1 MTFALVSS
9 KIDRSG
15 TARITDS
22 ASVNG
27 AAWHAPSGMPG
38 TVHGIASSRGS
49 VWSGLLIPF
58 AYGSNVEF
66 GHEAPRSGVWNP
78 FVAKQLGGD
87 QRCAKSP
94 YCYTSDLDLTTS
106 MLPRVALEYGTQ
118 LVRRDDKQE
127 FIGFHADIEEQQR
140 TGIEFRGRSN

>member
-15 TARITDS
+15 GRIDRSRTARITDS

-27 AAWHAPSGMPG
+27 AAWHAPSGTG

-49 VWSGLLIPF
+49 VWSGLPIPF

-66 GHEAPRSGVWNP
+66 DHEAPRSGVWNP

-87 QRCAKSP
+87 QRCAKAP
-94 YCYTSDLDLTTS
+94 YCYTSDLDL
-106 MLPRVALEYGTQ
+106 VA
-118 LVRRDDKQE
+118 
-127 FIGFHADIEEQQR
+127 
-140 TGIEFRGRSN
+140 